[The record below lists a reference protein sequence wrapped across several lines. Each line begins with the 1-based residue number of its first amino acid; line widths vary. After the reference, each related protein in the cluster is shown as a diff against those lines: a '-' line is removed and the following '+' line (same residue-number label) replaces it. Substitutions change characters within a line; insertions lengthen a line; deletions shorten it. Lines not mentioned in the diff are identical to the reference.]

1 MGLKGKLRQI
11 IEGKKSNR
19 RVINAMDRQTDNSR
33 ARTLRRV
40 QVSES
45 EIVWWD
51 PHENQIHGG
60 GLLIDPGGRG
70 DISQWEPTAGVS
82 DP

>member
-60 GLLIDPGGRG
+60 GPSYRPRRKGGHFSVGAYSRG
-70 DISQWEPTAGVS
+70 L
-82 DP
+82 